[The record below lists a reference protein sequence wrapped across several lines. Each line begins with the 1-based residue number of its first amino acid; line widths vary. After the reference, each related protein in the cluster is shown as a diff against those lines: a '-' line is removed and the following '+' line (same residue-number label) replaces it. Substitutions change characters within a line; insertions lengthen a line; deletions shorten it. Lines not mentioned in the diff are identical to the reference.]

1 MNRSEDPDVQAR
13 MVKFHWF
20 PNNPELP
27 QTWKHRCKRTDAAF
41 LSLTEFEELRV
52 CSDHFLPTEYVL
64 YKEYPAVGD
73 LPPIRKTVKTPQLR
87 NDAVPSQYPSLPGY
101 MSAPPASATSRAAR
115 SLRAERRA
123 SVASASGCSSPL
135 GRVDLN
141 TSTSANAAPLPL
153 PPPPVP
159 AFTISVLRSW
169 LAEKPLPT
177 GWHVADTAGSI
188 RLYEVSLSRLP
199 PAVRRTLVV
208 HSNLVC
214 TALINNESRLEN
226 SSHAATT
233 TTVISSTYTYPALKS
248 PSEVLSLLDRL
259 PSPIDFVYTV
269 DDIGADARERRN
281 AEKVYGFPPT
291 AQACCDSC
299 DPDSCFLGF
308 LFISSAPV
316 PENSTV
322 HKRHNFLLCSQLQ
335 AAAALVEADI
345 EERPAQKRVHLLKFI
360 LGQLRRIGKSNY
372 TYVSVV
378 RAAVVSLHRC
388 FFVWLRSWRTSA
400 YRSITHTRTE
410 VSTF

>member
-1 MNRSEDPDVQAR
+1 MNRSEAPDVLAR
-13 MVKFHWF
+13 KVKFHRF
-20 PNNPELP
+20 PINPELA
-27 QTWKHRCKRTDAAF
+27 QRWKHRCKRTDAAF

-141 TSTSANAAPLPL
+141 TPTTANAVLL
-153 PPPPVP
+153 PPPPPPPPPPAP
-159 AFTISVLRSW
+159 AFTIAVLRSW

-177 GWHVADTAGSI
+177 GWHVADTAASI
-188 RLYEVSLSRLP
+188 TLYEVFLSRLP

-214 TALINNESRLEN
+214 TALITKESRLED

-233 TTVISSTYTYPALKS
+233 TTVISSTHTYPALKS
-248 PSEVLSLLDRL
+248 PSEVLSLLERL

-281 AEKVYGFPPT
+281 AEKVYGFH
-291 AQACCDSC
+291 ADCAGMLR
-299 DPDSCFLGF
+299 FL
-308 LFISSAPV
+308 
-316 PENSTV
+316 
-322 HKRHNFLLCSQLQ
+322 RSQL
-335 AAAALVEADI
+335 L
-345 EERPAQKRVHLLKFI
+345 F
-360 LGQLRRIGKSNY
+360 S
-372 TYVSVV
+372 
-378 RAAVVSLHRC
+378 
-388 FFVWLRSWRTSA
+388 WLSFHW
-400 YRSITHTRTE
+400 
-410 VSTF
+410 